1 MATAPRN
8 FWRGQLPQEETV
20 IYTVPSTGQA
30 IVTDIVATNMDSS
43 NAAMIAVLVNDTP
56 LLANVGVHPNG
67 VFTIRLSQVL
77 EPNDVLKIQ
86 GNSAT
91 AYAHI
96 SGVEVA

>member
-1 MATAPRN
+1 MATAPRA
-8 FWRGQLPQEETV
+8 FYRGQLPTEESIV
-20 IYTVPSTGQA
+20 YTTPSTGQA
-30 IVTDIVATNMDSS
+30 IITDIVATNMDTVS
-43 NAAMIAVLVNDTP
+43 ALIAVKINDVP
-56 LLANVGVHPNG
+56 LLANVGIHPNG

-77 EPNDVLKIQ
+77 EPNDTISVQ

>member
-1 MATAPRN
+1 MATAPRA
-8 FWRGQLPQEETV
+8 FYRGQLPTEESIV
-20 IYTVPSTGQA
+20 YTTPSTGQA
-30 IVTDIVATNMDSS
+30 IITDIVATNMDTTS
-43 NAAMIAVLVNDTP
+43 ALIAVKINDVP
-56 LLANVGVHPNG
+56 LLANVGIHPNG

-77 EPNDVLKIQ
+77 EPNDTISVQ

>member
-1 MATAPRN
+1 MATAPKN
-8 FWRGQLPQEETV
+8 FWRGQLPADESIV
-20 IYTVPSTGQA
+20 YSTPPNGQA
-30 IVTDIVATNMDSS
+30 IITDIVCTNMSASS
-43 NAAMIAVLVNDTP
+43 ALLAVKINGTP

-67 VFTIRLSQVL
+67 VFTLRISTVL
-77 EPNDVLKIQ
+77 EPNDTISIQ

>member
-1 MATAPRN
+1 MATAPKA
-8 FWRGQLPQEETV
+8 FWRGQLPAEENV
-20 IYTVPSTGQA
+20 IYSTPSTGQA
-30 IVTDIVATNMDSS
+30 IITDIVATNLDSS
-43 NAAMIAVLVNDTP
+43 SALIAVKINGIP
-56 LLANVGVHPNG
+56 LLANVGVQPNG

-77 EPNDVLKIQ
+77 EPNDSISIQ

>member
-1 MATAPRN
+1 MATAPKN
-8 FWRGQLPQEETV
+8 FYRGQLPAEESIV
-20 IYTVPSTGQA
+20 YTTPTTGQA
-30 IVTDIVATNMDSS
+30 IITDIVATNIDTSS
-43 NAAMIAVLVNDTP
+43 ALIAVKINDTP
-56 LLANVGVHPNG
+56 LLANVGIQPNG

-77 EPNDVLKIQ
+77 EPNDTISIQ

>member
-1 MATAPRN
+1 MATAPRA
-8 FWRGQLPQEETV
+8 FYRGQLPTAESV
-20 IYTVPSTGQA
+20 VYTAPFNGQA
-30 IVTDIVATNMDSS
+30 IITDIVATNVDTDS
-43 NAAMIAVLVNDTP
+43 ALIAVKINDVP
-56 LLANVGVHPNG
+56 LLANIGIQPNG

-77 EPNDVLKIQ
+77 EPNDTISIQ

>member
-1 MATAPRN
+1 MATAPKN
-8 FWRGQLPQEETV
+8 FWRGQLPAGETV
-20 IYTVPSTGQA
+20 VYSTPSTGQA
-30 IVTDIVATNMDSS
+30 IITDIVCTNESATS
-43 NAAMIAVLVNDTP
+43 ALLAVKVNDTP

-67 VFTIRLSQVL
+67 VFTLRISTVL
-77 EPNDVLKIQ
+77 EPNDTISIQ